1 MSSIYNVRLVVLG
14 IALAVSCAHMGF
26 ALADCGAR
34 SAGKARWRW
43 LAAGAAALGLGIWA
57 AHFVGVSSSA
67 KVLPAQYGLA
77 GVLSSLAI
85 IGAGAFGALAL
96 ARSQAASLA
105 TSAAA
110 GFVLA
115 ITLLAVPLLAM
126 RGPGWTASISYHLPS
141 LFGSAALA
149 MAGCL
154 AAFRLDSGIS
164 YEKSA
169 STTVKASGAVLLGL
183 TIVATHYAATSSMTF
198 IEIYPTPAGGH
209 ALSASLL
216 SGLGIA
222 AAVIAVL
229 AGAAAVA
236 ISDKRI
242 STEAPKAEAAIEERQ
257 NLPLPVEQKI
267 VGSETPV
274 TEESVEL
281 PSVETSTGLTPNIL
295 SLSAAVALSAKTV
308 LVADSSLGRQSGL
321 QSLLAGWQMNPI
333 FAPTAGETLKEL
345 AEARRLA
352 KPIDLMLVDSRLD
365 GGGFGLVEKL
375 QTMQPGA
382 PPVVMLLDSADG
394 SQQLEKRGKLRV
406 AAHVVKPIWRA
417 DLEQAMLTA
426 LLRRDFDQ
434 QTAAKELEQP
444 PAKEGVSS
452 RLRE

>member
-1 MSSIYNVRLVVLG
+1 
-14 IALAVSCAHMGF
+14 MGF

-43 LAAGAAALGLGIWA
+43 LAAGAAVLGLGIWA

-77 GVLSSLAI
+77 GVLSALTI

-96 ARSQAASLA
+96 ARAQAASLA

-115 ITLLAVPLLAM
+115 ITLLAVPLLVM
-126 RGPGWTASISYHLPS
+126 RGPGWTISISYHVPP

-164 YEKSA
+164 SEKSP

-198 IEIYPTPAGGH
+198 IEFYPAPAGGH
-209 ALSASLL
+209 ALPASLL
-216 SGLGIA
+216 SELGIA

-257 NLPLPVEQKI
+257 NLPLPVKQEVQEI

-345 AEARRLA
+345 AEARRLE

-434 QTAAKELEQP
+434 QAAAKELEQP